1 MSYRFLFVMALLPCF
16 TLSAEEIHPQPPSAT
31 AETETSLMPTY
42 GNWCGRDH
50 PHDPENAQAPIDR
63 LDEIC
68 RNHDLCYIEKGHMA
82 CECDSQFNRE
92 IVSGLHE
99 HRFTG
104 STKLLAH
111 TFRAYFRGS
120 PCVGSS
126 KDKLA
131 PTRVLSAVV
140 KGADRNAERLLHRIQ
155 SISGHPESENTPEQS
170 HTQDRE

>member
-1 MSYRFLFVMALLPCF
+1 MKFRYFLVVALLPCF
-16 TLSAEEIHPQPPSAT
+16 ALKAEEIHPESPATSAD
-31 AETETSLMPTY
+31 AKTSLMPTY

-50 PHDPENAQAPIDR
+50 PQNPENAQAPIDR

-68 RNHDLCYIEKGHMA
+68 RNHDLCYLERGHMA
-82 CECDSQFNRE
+82 CECDSQFNKE

-99 HRFTG
+99 NRFTG

-131 PTRVLSAVV
+131 PTRILSAVV
-140 KGADRNAERLLHRIQ
+140 KGADRNAERFIRRIQ
-155 SISGHPESENTPEQS
+155 SMTGNPEPE
-170 HTQDRE
+170 HIAE